1 MARQRDATHQ
11 RILNAAYELFYRRG
25 FSRVGVDEIA
35 THAGITKRTL
45 YNHFASKDELVAATL
60 DRQQVQAFAQI
71 RKWGDGP
78 AGDAGDFLAGIFEEL
93 RQWASRPRW
102 LGSGFTRLTMEL
114 ADLPGHP
121 ARRAAHLHKAEVE
134 SWLMQELDRLG
145 AKDPAGLAR
154 QAMLLIEGCLSLI
167 LIHGDASYAIAASR
181 AARQLA
187 RNLRE

>member
-1 MARQRDATHQ
+1 MARRSDLTHQ
-11 RILNAAYELFYRRG
+11 HILNAAYELFYRHG

-35 THAGITKRTL
+35 THAGVTKRTL

-60 DRQQVQAFAQI
+60 DRHHVQAFAQI
-71 RKWGDGP
+71 RRWGHKP
-78 AGDAGDFLAGIFEEL
+78 AKDAGEFLAGIFEEL

-134 SWLMQELDRLG
+134 TWLIRELDELG
-145 AKDPAGLAR
+145 AKDPAGLGR
-154 QAMLLIEGCLSLI
+154 QTMLLIEGCLSLI
-167 LIHGDASYAIAASR
+167 LIHDDASYAIAASR

-187 RNLRE
+187 GNSGE